1 MMKTMKKILAL
12 LSLLVLLGCDS
23 KNAWDCIQT
32 AGDIVEKEVE
42 ASYFRHIIV
51 WDGVQLVLSNGNTE
65 RVAVQSGENLID
77 DIKIRVED
85 SILKISNRNDC
96 NLIRDYGISK
106 VFVVTN
112 LDTLV
117 VRNSSGLSVE
127 NRGPLRFR
135 QLTLISDDRAEEDE
149 FHIDGDFNLNQ
160 LDLGLLITKAN
171 GISTF
176 RLSGKAAAARFNLF
190 DSDVR
195 VEAADFEVD
204 AVSFFHRSTNKLIV
218 NPRESIVGT
227 IVSLGDVIAKNRPP
241 FVEVEELFRGRLI
254 FE

>member
-1 MMKTMKKILAL
+1 MRYIVAILVFAAV
-12 LSLLVLLGCDS
+12 LVGCDS
-23 KNAWDCIQT
+23 PKAWDCIQT
-32 AGDIVEKEVE
+32 SGDIVEKDVSM
-42 ASYFRHIIV
+42 SYFRHIIV
-51 WDGVQLVLSNGNTE
+51 WDGVQLILSNGNNE
-65 RVAVQSGENLID
+65 RVVVQSGENLID
-77 DIKIRVED
+77 DIKVRVED
-85 SILKISNRNDC
+85 SILKISNLNNC

-112 LDTLV
+112 LDTLI
-117 VRNSSGLSVE
+117 VRNSSGLPVE
-127 NRGPLRFR
+127 NQGPLKFR
-135 QLTLISDDRAEEDE
+135 QLTLIAEDRAEEDE

-195 VEAADFEVD
+195 VEAGDFEVD
-204 AVSFFHRSTNKLIV
+204 AVSFFHRSTNKLIC
-218 NPRESIVGT
+218 NPRESIVGS
-227 IVSLGDVIAKNRPP
+227 IVSLGDVVAKNRPP
-241 FVEVEELFRGRLI
+241 FIEVEELFRGRLI